1 MYINDTHILYYTIF
15 GVIGFVVGI
24 LTNWL
29 NTKLPEYKKTLSKE
43 RYNQLKDNVKPNYLI
58 ILCNVLIYIALV
70 YILGIKKDILENITL
85 LKYLIITPFLL
96 SIFKI
101 DYNYKIIPNRINLV
115 LFEIGLV
122 FLFVQGIININIA
135 INMILGMLIGAGAF
149 MLITII
155 GGLATKK
162 DSMGWGDVKLM
173 GVLGLL
179 LGVTNITIVMVL
191 SFFIGAIISIV
202 LLIFKKVKEYIPFG
216 PFIVLACFSIMLIP
230 NNVIMNMLVKILTLG
245 RQ

>member
-1 MYINDTHILYYTIF
+1 
-15 GVIGFVVGI
+15 
-24 LTNWL
+24 
-29 NTKLPEYKKTLSKE
+29 
-43 RYNQLKDNVKPNYLI
+43 
-58 ILCNVLIYIALV
+58 
-70 YILGIKKDILENITL
+70 
-85 LKYLIITPFLL
+85 
-96 SIFKI
+96 
-101 DYNYKIIPNRINLV
+101 
-115 LFEIGLV
+115 
-122 FLFVQGIININIA
+122 
-135 INMILGMLIGAGAF
+135 
-149 MLITII
+149 
-155 GGLATKK
+155 
-162 DSMGWGDVKLM
+162 M